1 MLHHELNPDL
11 GILTIT
17 PEGPLVKEDF
27 EALANIVD
35 PFIESAGKLN
45 GLMIYTKSFPGW
57 QDFAGF
63 TSHIRFV
70 KDHQQHIAKVAA
82 VTDGR
87 ILSIMPGIADHFV
100 KAEVKHFD
108 YEEKEKALEWLTSEA

>member
-82 VTDGR
+82 VTDGG

-100 KAEVKHFD
+100 KAEVRHFD
-108 YEEKEKALEWLTSEA
+108 YEEKEEALEWLSTGI